1 VPITSSLSTE
11 ISRIEQGL
19 ALELVPRS
27 KHQRSAGGST
37 TPSAAKMSISA
48 EKNQLATLAAAEA
61 GDQRQDDANE
71 NGRTRQDDVQI
82 RLRTVRI
89 RALRD
94 CSPATAG

>member
-1 VPITSSLSTE
+1 M
-11 ISRIEQGL
+11 EQGL
-19 ALELVPRS
+19 ALDVDPRS
-27 KHQRSAGGST
+27 KHQRSAVGST

-71 NGRTRQDDVQI
+71 NSRTRQGDVQI
-82 RLRTVRI
+82 RLRTVHI

-94 CSPATAG
+94 CSPATSG